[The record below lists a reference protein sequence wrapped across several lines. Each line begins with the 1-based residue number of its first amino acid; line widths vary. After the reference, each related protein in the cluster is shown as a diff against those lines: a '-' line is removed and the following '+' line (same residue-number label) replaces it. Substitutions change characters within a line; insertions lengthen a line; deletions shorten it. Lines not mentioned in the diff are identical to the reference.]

1 METAVKP
8 QKCGT
13 TLRVVSC
20 DAERRTTML
29 PESQHIRPLRL
40 SGVAMHILCL
50 NSGSSSLKFAVYRC
64 DQGDEVEVARG
75 AVEGISQEHGRL
87 WIQQPKDD
95 QRQESQRSFVSH
107 QAAFEAAMDS
117 LSTLKLPDFSVVGH
131 RVVHGGDQFDG
142 PTRIDEQVLGTL
154 RRLVRFAPLHLP
166 PQIAMIE
173 LAQQRFAE
181 LPQVACFDTAFF
193 RHLPEKAQRYPL
205 PRFLWDA
212 GVRRYGFH
220 GLSYESIL
228 ATHSEASH
236 GRAIIAH
243 LGNGCSMTALLDGK
257 PVETTMGFTPAG
269 GLMMSTRSGDLDPGV
284 LIYLMDHLGYGPRD
298 IERLVNQES
307 GLKGVSGLSGDMQTL
322 LSVRGENPQAAL
334 AIDMFCDHVRQQIGA
349 FAAVLGGL
357 DRLIFTAGIGERA
370 ASIRGDICH
379 GLDHLGIVLDES
391 ANAANAREISHSNSR
406 CRADVIATNEER
418 MIARHSAAFFATGMS
433 HP

>member
-1 METAVKP
+1 
-8 QKCGT
+8 
-13 TLRVVSC
+13 
-20 DAERRTTML
+20 
-29 PESQHIRPLRL
+29 
-40 SGVAMHILCL
+40 MHILCL
-50 NSGSSSLKFAVYRC
+50 NSGSSSLKLAVYRC
-64 DQGDEVEVARG
+64 DNGDDIEVARG

-87 WIQQPKDD
+87 WIQQPTDG

-117 LSTLKLPDFSVVGH
+117 LSMLELPAFSVVGH

-142 PTRIDEQVLGTL
+142 PTRIDPQVLDTL
-154 RRLVRFAPLHLP
+154 RTLVRFAPLHLP

-193 RHLPEKAQRYPL
+193 RHLPELAQRYPL
-205 PRFLWDA
+205 PGFLWDA

-228 ATHSEASH
+228 ASH
-236 GRAIIAH
+236 HAARLGRTIIAH
-243 LGNGCSMTALLDGK
+243 LGNGCSMTALLDGR

-284 LIYLMDHLGYGPRD
+284 LIYLMDHQRYGPRE

-307 GLKGVSGLSGDMQTL
+307 GLKAVSGLSGDMQTL
-322 LSVRGENPQAAL
+322 LSVQGENPQAAL
-334 AIDMFCDHVRQQIGA
+334 AIDMFCDSVRQQIGA
-349 FAAVLGGL
+349 FAAALGGL

-379 GLDHLGIVLDES
+379 GLSHLGIVLDE
-391 ANAANAREISHSNSR
+391 AANAKNSGRISTAQSICAVEVVS
-406 CRADVIATNEER
+406 TNEEL
-418 MIARHSAAFFATGMS
+418 MLARHSATVAGRNIS
-433 HP
+433 